1 MKEED
6 FTCVYPVQ
14 SLFIELLL
22 KVSKLLKNLS
32 LMFFILQN
40 ICIPLL
46 WKSYIKSFR
55 NLYFFIYS
63 FFFFFLGGGGRVI
76 SGIMCFH
83 FLLYRIGPIEF
94 SATQETKIIKRA
106 EL

>member
-14 SLFIELLL
+14 SLFREFLL

-46 WKSYIKSFR
+46 WKSYIKSFH

-63 FFFFFLGGGGRVI
+63 FFLGGGG
-76 SGIMCFH
+76 GGEGN
-83 FLLYRIGPIEF
+83 L
-94 SATQETKIIKRA
+94 
-106 EL
+106 